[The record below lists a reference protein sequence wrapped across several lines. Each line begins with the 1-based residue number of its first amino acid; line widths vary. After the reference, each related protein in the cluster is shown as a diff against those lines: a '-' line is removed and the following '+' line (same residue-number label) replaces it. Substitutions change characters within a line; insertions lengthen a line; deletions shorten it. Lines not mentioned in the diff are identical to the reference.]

1 MVVKSS
7 RILWIVAVVAM
18 ALTAAMMIIGGI
30 GTVCAAFLTEN
41 FPPLL
46 PVLDY
51 QWFYQRMV
59 VIGLAIGIAGVSA
72 AFGLFRGGP
81 NAYRNAL
88 IVLIIGTV
96 QHELRLHA
104 SLEWRGKI
112 APVNVVFY
120 MNLFTLILFLIL
132 GLPSIRNRISFSRP
146 RGKTEAAAVGGMAA
160 LIVGLMLFTVPWWV
174 GDTHTYEGTDWTD
187 VLQPGL
193 SIVALAFMAGGLGVF
208 VKAVLAV
215 IRQPETSG
223 AHQPAAS

>member
-7 RILWIVAVVAM
+7 RILWIVAVVAL
-18 ALTAAMMIIGGI
+18 ALTGNDDYRRIGHGMC
-30 GTVCAAFLTEN
+30 TFLTEN

-120 MNLFTLILFLIL
+120 MTL
-132 GLPSIRNRISFSRP
+132 LP
-146 RGKTEAAAVGGMAA
+146 
-160 LIVGLMLFTVPWWV
+160 
-174 GDTHTYEGTDWTD
+174 
-187 VLQPGL
+187 
-193 SIVALAFMAGGLGVF
+193 
-208 VKAVLAV
+208 
-215 IRQPETSG
+215 
-223 AHQPAAS
+223 